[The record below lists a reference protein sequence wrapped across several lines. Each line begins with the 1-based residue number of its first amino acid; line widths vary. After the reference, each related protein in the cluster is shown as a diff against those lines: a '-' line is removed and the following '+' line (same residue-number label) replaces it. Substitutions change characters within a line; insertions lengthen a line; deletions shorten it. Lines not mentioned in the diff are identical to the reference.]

1 MPQYAKRMKT
11 FDYIIIGAGSA
22 GCVLA
27 DKLSADGSHSVLLLE
42 SGPSDDRFWIKAPIG
57 YGMSFYDRDVNWR
70 FSTAPEPGLD
80 GRKLYWPR
88 GRVLG
93 GSSSINALVYHR
105 GVAADYDDWAAA
117 GNPGWDYQSVK
128 PIFDSFEQMVD
139 AKDRIKNAAGKLTV
153 SDPSSS
159 LHPMKED
166 FFDMCAQSQV
176 PFDRTPSQSGEGI
189 SSYLITTRNGKRC
202 SSAVAFLRPALKR
215 KNLTVMTNIDA
226 ERILFR
232 ENRASSVL
240 CRYKGAQITFSANRE
255 IILSA
260 GAVKS
265 PQLLQVSGIG
275 PGKVLR
281 NAGVTVKME
290 HPHVGMNM
298 QDHLGINYY
307 FKANKPTMNNVLG
320 RWPGRIMAGIEY
332 VLRKTGPLSLSVN
345 QIGGLVKTDPSLDV
359 ADAQIYANPVSYQIK
374 FHNERPLLKPDKF
387 PGFILGFNSCR
398 PASAG
403 RITITSEKA
412 STPPEILGNYMT
424 HQKDIDDVVKMARF
438 VGQLQNT
445 PAIQQIL
452 SASPDTPLDQ
462 MSDDDIVADFKERC
476 GTIFH
481 PSCTCRMGTSVENS
495 VVNSDLKVH
504 DIDGLRVVD
513 ASVFPNI
520 TSANINAPTI
530 MVAHKAAQ
538 SILDEAKRPVR

>member
-1 MPQYAKRMKT
+1 
-11 FDYIIIGAGSA
+11 
-22 GCVLA
+22 
-27 DKLSADGSHSVLLLE
+27 
-42 SGPSDDRFWIKAPIG
+42 
-57 YGMSFYDRDVNWR
+57 
-70 FSTAPEPGLD
+70 
-80 GRKLYWPR
+80 
-88 GRVLG
+88 
-93 GSSSINALVYHR
+93 
-105 GVAADYDDWAAA
+105 
-117 GNPGWDYQSVK
+117 
-128 PIFDSFEQMVD
+128 
-139 AKDRIKNAAGKLTV
+139 
-153 SDPSSS
+153 
-159 LHPMKED
+159 
-166 FFDMCAQSQV
+166 
-176 PFDRTPSQSGEGI
+176 
-189 SSYLITTRNGKRC
+189 
-202 SSAVAFLRPALKR
+202 
-215 KNLTVMTNIDA
+215 
-226 ERILFR
+226 
-232 ENRASSVL
+232 
-240 CRYKGAQITFSANRE
+240 
-255 IILSA
+255 
-260 GAVKS
+260 
-265 PQLLQVSGIG
+265 
-275 PGKVLR
+275 
-281 NAGVTVKME
+281 
-290 HPHVGMNM
+290 M

-374 FHNERPLLKPDKF
+374 FHNQRPLLKPDKF

-452 SASPDTPLDQ
+452 SASPDMPLDQ

>member
-1 MPQYAKRMKT
+1 MKT
-11 FDYIIIGAGSA
+11 SFDYIIIGAGSA

-27 DKLSADGSHSVLLLE
+27 DKLSADGRHSVLLLE
-42 SGPSDDRFWIKAPIG
+42 SGPSDDRFWIRTPIG
-57 YGMSFYDRDVNWR
+57 YGMSFYDRNVNWR
-70 FSTAPEPGLD
+70 FSTLPEPGLD
-80 GRKLYWPR
+80 GRKIYWPR

-105 GVAADYDDWAAA
+105 GVAADYDDWASA

-128 PIFDSFEQMVD
+128 PVFDGFEQMVD
-139 AKDRIKNAAGKLTV
+139 AKDKVKNADGKLTV

-159 LHPMKED
+159 LHPMKDD
-166 FFDMCAQSQV
+166 FFAMCAQSQTLY
-176 PFDRTPSQSGEGI
+176 DRTPSQSGEGI

-226 ERILFR
+226 ERILFQGK
-232 ENRASSVL
+232 RATAVL
-240 CRYKGAQITFSANRE
+240 CRYKGAQITLNANRE

-281 NAGVTVKME
+281 AAGVTVKID

-307 FKANKPTMNNVLG
+307 FKANKPTLNNVLG
-320 RWPGRIMAGIEY
+320 RWSGRIMAGIEY

-345 QIGGLVKTDPSLDV
+345 QIGGLVKTDPSLAV

-374 FHNERPLLKPDKF
+374 FHNERPLLKPDAF

-398 PASAG
+398 PASTG
-403 RITITSEKA
+403 TITITSEKA
-412 STPPEILGNYMT
+412 STPPDILGNYMT

-438 VGQLQNT
+438 IGKLQNT

-452 SASPDTPLDQ
+452 SASPDTPLDT
-462 MSDDDIVADFKERC
+462 MSDDDIIADFKERC

-481 PSCTCRMGTSVENS
+481 PSCTCRMGTSIENS

-530 MVAHKAAQ
+530 MVAHKAAE
-538 SILDEAKRPVR
+538 SILAEAS

>member
-1 MPQYAKRMKT
+1 MKT

-27 DKLSADGSHSVLLLE
+27 DKLSADGRHLVLLLE
-42 SGPSDDRFWIKAPIG
+42 SGPSDDRFWIQTPIG
-57 YGMSFYDRDVNWR
+57 YGISFHDRNVNWR
-70 FSTAPEPGLD
+70 LSTEAEPGLN

-105 GVAADYDDWAAA
+105 GIAADYDDWAEA

-128 PIFDSFEQMVD
+128 GIFESFEQMVD
-139 AKDRIKNAAGKLTV
+139 AKDMVKNADGKLTV

-166 FFDMCAQSQV
+166 FFAMCEQSQV
-176 PFDRTPSQSGEGI
+176 PFQRKPSQFGEGI

-202 SSAVAFLRPALKR
+202 SSAVAFLRPAQKR

-226 ERILFR
+226 ERILFQG
-232 ENRASSVL
+232 NRASSVL
-240 CRYKGAQITFSANRE
+240 CRHKGAQITFSANRE

-281 NAGVTVKME
+281 DAGVTVKLE

-307 FKANKPTMNNVLG
+307 FKANKPTMNNILG

-332 VLRKTGPLSLSVN
+332 VFRKTGPLSLSVN
-345 QIGGLVKTDPSLDV
+345 QIGGLVKTNPELAV
-359 ADAQIYANPVSYQIK
+359 ADAQIYANPVSYQIEYK
-374 FHNERPLLKPDKF
+374 NERPLLKPDAF

-398 PASAG
+398 PASDG
-403 RITITSEKA
+403 SITILSEKA
-412 STPPEILGNYMT
+412 SVPPQIFGNYMT

-438 VGQLQNT
+438 IGQLQNS

-452 SASPDTPLDQ
+452 SAQPNTSLDE

-481 PSCTCRMGTSVENS
+481 PSCTCRMGTTIENS
-495 VVNSDLKVH
+495 VVSADLKVH

-538 SILDEAKRPVR
+538 AILDEAK

>member
-1 MPQYAKRMKT
+1 MKI

-27 DKLSADGSHSVLLLE
+27 DKLSADGTYSVLLLE
-42 SGPSDDRFWIKAPIG
+42 SGPSDDRFWIRTPIG
-57 YGMSFYDRDVNWR
+57 YGMSFYDRNVNWR
-70 FSTAPEPGLD
+70 FSTMPEPGLN

-105 GVAADYDDWAAA
+105 GVAADYDDWAKA
-117 GNPGWDYQSVK
+117 GNSGWDYKSVK
-128 PIFDSFEQMVD
+128 PIFESFEQMVD
-139 AKDRIKNAAGKLTV
+139 ARDKVRNVDGKLTV

-159 LHPMKED
+159 LHAMKDD
-166 FFDMCAQSQV
+166 FFAMCEQSQT
-176 PFDRTPSQSGEGI
+176 PFNRTPAQFGEGI
-189 SSYLITTRNGKRC
+189 SSYLITTRNGRRC
-202 SSAVAFLRPALKR
+202 STSMAFLRPAQKR
-215 KNLTVMTNIDA
+215 KNLTVMTNIDV
-226 ERILFR
+226 ERILFQ

-240 CRYKGAQITFSANRE
+240 CRHRDAQITFSANRE

-275 PGKVLR
+275 PGKILR
-281 NAGVTVKME
+281 DAGVTVRID

-298 QDHLGINYY
+298 QDHLGINYFY
-307 FKANKPTMNNVLG
+307 KANKPTMNNVLG

-345 QIGGLVKTDPSLDV
+345 QIGGLVKSDPSLDV
-359 ADAQIYANPVSYQIK
+359 VDMQIYANPVSYQIK
-374 FHNERPLLKPDKF
+374 YHEERPLLKPDAF
-387 PGFILGFNSCR
+387 PGFILSFNSCR
-398 PASAG
+398 PASEG
-403 RITITSEKA
+403 TISITTEKV
-412 STPPEILGNYMT
+412 STPPQIVGNYMT

-438 VGQLQNT
+438 IGKIQNT

-452 SASPDTPLDQ
+452 SSSPEMPLDT
-462 MSDDDIVADFKERC
+462 MSDDDIIADFKERS
-476 GTIFH
+476 GTVFH
-481 PSCTCRMGTSVENS
+481 PSCTCRMGTTIENS
-495 VVNSDLKVH
+495 VVNSELKVH
-504 DIDGLRVVD
+504 AIDGLRVVD

-538 SILDEAKRPVR
+538 SILDEAKKTVR